1 MHAGGTGTCFEGAD
15 ARFNWLD
22 SYQAVIG
29 RRSLEEEP
37 HMREILIVEDEEDLI
52 NILGIVLEDEG
63 YKVTKASSAEEAL
76 LLCQTQPPDL
86 IISDVK
92 MGGMDGF
99 ALLEKIKA
107 TVSLKNIPFIFL
119 TSFDEEQ
126 ARKKGLRLGAIAYVT
141 KPFDVDPLLEIVL
154 KLSPPA

>member
-1 MHAGGTGTCFEGAD
+1 
-15 ARFNWLD
+15 
-22 SYQAVIG
+22 
-29 RRSLEEEP
+29 
-37 HMREILIVEDEEDLI
+37 MREILIVEDEEDLI

-119 TSFDEEQ
+119 TSVDETQE
-126 ARKKGLRLGAIAYVT
+126 RKKGLRLGANAYVT
-141 KPFDVDPLLEIVL
+141 KPFDVDPLLEIVH
-154 KLSPPA
+154 KLLPLA

>member
-1 MHAGGTGTCFEGAD
+1 
-15 ARFNWLD
+15 
-22 SYQAVIG
+22 
-29 RRSLEEEP
+29 
-37 HMREILIVEDEEDLI
+37 MREILIVEDEEDLI

-99 ALLEKIKA
+99 ALLEIIKA

-119 TSFDEEQ
+119 TSFAETE
-126 ARKKGLRLGAIAYVT
+126 ARKKGLRLGANAYIT

>member
-1 MHAGGTGTCFEGAD
+1 
-15 ARFNWLD
+15 
-22 SYQAVIG
+22 
-29 RRSLEEEP
+29 
-37 HMREILIVEDEEDLI
+37 MREILIVEDEEDLI

-76 LLCQTQPPDL
+76 LLCQTRPPGL

-92 MGGMDGF
+92 MGAMDGF
-99 ALLEKIKA
+99 ALLEIIKA

-141 KPFDVDPLLEIVL
+141 KPFDVDPLLEIVH
-154 KLSPPA
+154 KLLPLA